1 MSGTIVTTNLDTGG
15 TYINVSTLNGRNHK
29 IVYNGDGT
37 INIFGQNS
45 GASRWYDTKGRLV
58 LQDSIC
64 RPRPRRGVREHEH
77 RLFGEPVSR
86 TARRSKLSPSRSS
99 AEPSDGRAD
108 PVEQD

>member
-15 TYINVSTLNGRNHK
+15 TYTNVSTLNGRNHK

-58 LQDSIC
+58 L
-64 RPRPRRGVREHEH
+64 
-77 RLFGEPVSR
+77 
-86 TARRSKLSPSRSS
+86 
-99 AEPSDGRAD
+99 
-108 PVEQD
+108 